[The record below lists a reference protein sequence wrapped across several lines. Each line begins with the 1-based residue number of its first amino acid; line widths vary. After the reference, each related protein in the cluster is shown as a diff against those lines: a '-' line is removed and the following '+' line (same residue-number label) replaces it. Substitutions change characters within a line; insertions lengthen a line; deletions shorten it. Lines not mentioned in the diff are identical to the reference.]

1 METKYYIR
9 IENNN
14 FGFVVDDIHTIDE
27 ATDHKV
33 TQEEYYKFFELQS
46 EGKQFRLK
54 EVATGER
61 LFDYIEEYEPEPL
74 PPAPPTEMKLLQE
87 EVLNQSEMML
97 EMDYRMTSLELGL

>member
-1 METKYYIR
+1 MGTKYYIR

-27 ATDHKV
+27 ATDHEV
-33 TQEEYYKFFELQS
+33 TQEEYDKFFELQS
-46 EGKQFRLK
+46 EGKQLRLK

-61 LFDYIEEYEPEPL
+61 LFDLIEEYTPEPL
-74 PPAPPTEMKLLQE
+74 PPASLSEAELLKE

-97 EMDYRMTSLELGL
+97 EMDFRMTSVELGL